1 MILIYS
7 LKEILGINLRYY
19 RNLENLSQDN
29 YYSKY
34 NLSTKHMA
42 NVERGKEN
50 VTLDFV
56 DRISKTLNIKSTD
69 LLLFDKN
76 KIVNKK
82 RVDQKISN

>member
-1 MILIYS
+1 
-7 LKEILGINLRYY
+7 
-19 RNLENLSQDN
+19 
-29 YYSKY
+29 
-34 NLSTKHMA
+34 MA

-56 DRISKTLNIKSTD
+56 NKVSNNLGVNPLD
-69 LLLFDKN
+69 LLIFDRN